1 MSDYDDDYEYA
12 DDTVEGEVVEIELK
26 RPARK
31 TAAKKAPA
39 KRSRIPEHP
48 PQPQDRKPRQ
58 QSRARRAEAEDEDA
72 VFDCCGVEV
81 IVPRDQA
88 DWSVEALEK
97 FAEGNHV
104 LGLRELVGAQTWQ
117 AIKDAGAKR
126 RDLDDLSRDMQEEL
140 GVEGN

>member
-1 MSDYDDDYEYA
+1 MEVGA
-12 DDTVEGEVVEIELK
+12 GERLFDGF
-26 RPARK
+26 
-31 TAAKKAPA
+31 
-39 KRSRIPEHP
+39 RSFSMTSPLLR
-48 PQPQDRKPRQ
+48 RRLVRSQ
-58 QSRARRAEAEDEDA
+58 QSRARRAEAEGEDV

-117 AIKDAGAKR
+117 AIKGAGAKR